1 MRPKI
6 AALLALI
13 VASSAIAQSAP
24 AIADLTGA
32 PILTVRSWA
41 QRNSIPSK
49 HWGLLVSEKHCTAD
63 ELMSAAAKR
72 AA

>member
-1 MRPKI
+1 MRTHTEI
-6 AALLALI
+6 I
-13 VASSAIAQSAP
+13 RTVGEG

-32 PILTVRSWA
+32 PLLTVRSWA

-49 HWGLLVSEKHCTAD
+49 HWVLLVSNKHCTAD
-63 ELMSAAAKR
+63 ELMAAAAKR